1 MPKNAGALVREASEL
16 GWDVRAERRWTGRLW
31 VRAVVLSG
39 LVMVRA
45 GVEETEHVCAWNE
58 STGKFVTSASTGGF
72 KAVRESVRAVRGV
85 SREQEATG
93 RTVWGR
99 DAAEWVRQ
107 MDDAVAKVSAAL
119 GDARDAFNALDGST
133 PSGARAV
140 ELGSAAYAEARTAER
155 SATDAVKA
163 ARAWLAE
170 ANGEDARGCASWRR
184 AIVLAGQHIKEA
196 GEAIAGAAARA
207 EREALAAPIIEE
219 AQERLVAQEA
229 QWRKQPADAGREP
242 SARGYAGLI
251 VMFED
256 SSRAWCAWFDGHTD
270 YDGVAHA
277 GHGDPSLSFVAQYDA
292 WAKSKRS
299 SRSVYYPSR
308 YTSAALIAGDR
319 VDAAAVAFTLAVAD
333 RIEGRGAENLR
344 KAAAAIRKN
353 PRGFGTGND
362 RKHLADWAKY
372 PHNSY
377 GEPTRLAEHAV
388 AEWAALETSQA
399 AYNGVRDFENAL
411 HWDAHYAGERA
422 EARAEAD
429 RAGLA
434 GRDQA
439 RAERAASGRAAVA
452 WEAAVERLTQARMRV
467 HAAEVLAAGDVERAQ
482 ACRDRVREGDALAED
497 VWSAVWRCEE
507 AYDDVSRAKRDAG
520 HYEESAETYRAARAL
535 SDFVAECERME
546 DAATRAE
553 SARAET
559 LNLYA
564 CAFEDSATAVE
575 NRRRLQESTASDRSV
590 PDEVTADLEPGDEV
604 AVSSRE
610 VGGDDAAAAIEKKG
624 AVPHSATEP
633 LHPTRLLGYVQTAR
647 GSADLQRAEIVK
659 TVGVIP
665 IFSDEGISGTT
676 AGADRPGLRE
686 LVAELQ
692 AADEVVVCRYDRLGR
707 TPEALRAAI
716 GLVNATGAT
725 LRSLTEPPAEELFPM
740 MFTMAADVQEHRRSP
755 VRRGIKPPPGRRAF
769 QG

>member
-1 MPKNAGALVREASEL
+1 MTTQPHTPAGHTGPQTSMTEPGNGIVGTETTQSCPACKDGRIREGICGQCGAAVGARAAAVALAGLPRNAATLVVEAEAL
-16 GWDVRAERRWTGRLW
+16 GWDVRVERRWTGRLW
-31 VRAVVLSG
+31 VRAAVLSG

-45 GVEETEHVCAWNE
+45 GVEETEHACAWNE
-58 STGKFVTSASTGGF
+58 AAGKFVASASTGGF
-72 KAVRESVRAVRGV
+72 KAVREAVKAVRVV

-107 MDDAVAKVSAAL
+107 MDDAVAKVSAVL
-119 GDARDAFNALDGST
+119 SDARAAFNALDGST
-133 PSGARAV
+133 PTGARAV
-140 ELGSAAYAEARTAER
+140 ELGSAAYAEAKTAER

-170 ANGEDARGCASWRR
+170 TNGEDARGCASWRR
-184 AIVLAGQHIKEA
+184 AIVLAGQHVKEA
-196 GEAIAGAAARA
+196 GEAIADAAARA

-219 AQERLVAQEA
+219 AQERLIVQEA
-229 QWRKQPADAGREP
+229 QWRKQLADAGREP

-256 SSRAWCAWFDGHTD
+256 PSRAWCAWFDGHTD
-270 YDGVAHA
+270 YDGVTHA

-388 AEWAALETSQA
+388 AEWAALETAQA
-399 AYNGVRDFENAL
+399 AYNGVRDFEKAL

-422 EARAEAD
+422 EARAKAD

-439 RAERAASGRAAVA
+439 RAERAASGRTAAA
-452 WEAAVERLTQARMRV
+452 WEAAVKRLTKARMRV
-467 HAAEVLAAGDVERAQ
+467 HAAGVLATGDVERAR
-482 ACRDRVREGDALAED
+482 ACGDRVQEGDALAEG
-497 VWSAVWRCEE
+497 VWSAVRSCEE
-507 AYDDVSRAKRDAG
+507 AYDNVNRAKRDAG
-520 HYEESAETYRAARAL
+520 HYEESAETYRAAGAL
-535 SDFVAECERME
+535 SDFVAECARME
-546 DAATRAE
+546 EAVARAE
-553 SARAET
+553 SGREET
-559 LNLYA
+559 LALYG
-564 CAFEDSATAVE
+564 CAFA
-575 NRRRLQESTASDRSV
+575 
-590 PDEVTADLEPGDEV
+590 
-604 AVSSRE
+604 
-610 VGGDDAAAAIEKKG
+610 DAA
-624 AVPHSATEP
+624 
-633 LHPTRLLGYVQTAR
+633 Q
-647 GSADLQRAEIVK
+647 
-659 TVGVIP
+659 
-665 IFSDEGISGTT
+665 
-676 AGADRPGLRE
+676 
-686 LVAELQ
+686 
-692 AADEVVVCRYDRLGR
+692 
-707 TPEALRAAI
+707 
-716 GLVNATGAT
+716 
-725 LRSLTEPPAEELFPM
+725 AEEDRRE
-740 MFTMAADVQEHRRSP
+740 DVLR
-755 VRRGIKPPPGRRAF
+755 
-769 QG
+769 